1 MFVNNFVNAQRNRRI
16 AETAHL
22 MDADSISI
30 RIPPI
35 FSTLALSINVSL
47 FFLGQLNYALAL
59 NEFGSSALL
68 QLVKCCGIL
77 LIRWMGA
84 PLTRT
89 PSLIIPHA
97 IRAACRLPCWKIFEI
112 HVLHE
117 LLLFFFAFLFFFYH
131 CLAFQLL
138 CVCVFGGGGGRG
150 LSMPI
155 KILAENAWHCWGK
168 TPRFPCAQLAID
180 FYCKSV
186 RVLFFSVCFY
196 NLTMNHMFFFW
207 VSLFT
212 AKRIACVY
220 L

>member
-22 MDADSISI
+22 SDADSISI

-117 LLLFFFAFLFFFYH
+117 LLLFFFAFLFFFLPLFGISIVVRVCVWGGGERVEYANQNTRGK
-131 CLAFQLL
+131 CLALL
-138 CVCVFGGGGGRG
+138 G
-150 LSMPI
+150 
-155 KILAENAWHCWGK
+155 ENP
-168 TPRFPCAQLAID
+168 T
-180 FYCKSV
+180 
-186 RVLFFSVCFY
+186 LFLCPAGNWF
-196 NLTMNHMFFFW
+196 L
-207 VSLFT
+207 L
-212 AKRIACVY
+212 
-220 L
+220 